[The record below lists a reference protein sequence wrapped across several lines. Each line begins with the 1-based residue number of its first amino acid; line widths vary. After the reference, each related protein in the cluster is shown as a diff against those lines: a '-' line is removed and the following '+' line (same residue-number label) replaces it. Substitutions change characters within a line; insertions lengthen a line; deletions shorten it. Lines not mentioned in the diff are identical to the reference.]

1 MLITHDKEPMLNN
14 NTGGFIM
21 NVKTDLFYT
30 KDHEWVQINGDT
42 ATMGISDHAQGQL
55 GDIVFVELPELGKSV
70 KIGDALGVV
79 ESTKAVSDVFS
90 AVEGTVTE
98 VNTALTDTPDKVNSD
113 PYGSWIAKIKFTK
126 KNPELMDAKVYS
138 EYLKEEH
145 H

>member
-1 MLITHDKEPMLNN
+1 
-14 NTGGFIM
+14 M
-21 NVKTDLFYT
+21 NVKSDLFYT
-30 KDHEWVQINGDT
+30 KDHEWVLINGDT

-55 GDIVFVELPELGKSV
+55 GDIVFVELPEVGKTV

-79 ESTKAVSDVFS
+79 ESTKAVSDIFS

-98 VNTALTDTPDKVNSD
+98 VNSTLSDSPDKINSD
-113 PYGSWIAKIKFTK
+113 PYGSWIVKIKFTK